1 MAKIELQ
8 DLGITFTVRHFRGL
22 TLKEFLVRRM
32 FRSDANPRIQ
42 VRALSNVNLHIGEG
56 ERVGIIGHNG
66 AGKSTLLK
74 VIAGIY
80 CPTDGKRI
88 IEGDISSLFDIQLG
102 FEMDADGWENIAY
115 RSYLQG
121 ETPKTLQPKI
131 QSIAEFT
138 ELGEHLN
145 MPVRFY
151 SAGMLTRL
159 AFAIA
164 TAIEPEILLV
174 DEVFGAGDM
183 AFQKKARERM
193 FQMID
198 KARIVVMVGHDM
210 HSLRSICDRV
220 IWVSH
225 GQIVQDGPAEAVI
238 ASYEEFMS
246 NLVAQSAANSQAA

>member
-1 MAKIELQ
+1 MAKIDLRN
-8 DLGITFTVRHFRGL
+8 LGITFTVRHFRGL

-32 FRSDANPRIQ
+32 FRSEANPRIQ
-42 VRALSNVNLHIGEG
+42 VQALSNINLHIGEG

-74 VIAGIY
+74 AIAGVY
-80 CPTDGKRI
+80 CPTTGVRE

-102 FEMDADGWENIAY
+102 FEMDSDGWENIAY

-174 DEVFGAGDM
+174 DEVFGAGDL

-193 FQMID
+193 FEMID
-198 KARIVVMVGHDM
+198 KARIVVMVGHDLV
-210 HSLRSICDRV
+210 SLRSVCNRV
-220 IWVSH
+220 VWISQ
-225 GQIVQDGPAEAVI
+225 GQIVQDGDADEVITAYHKYMTQRTASPAP
-238 ASYEEFMS
+238 
-246 NLVAQSAANSQAA
+246 QAA